1 MASASRRPSGKT
13 APLRPIF
20 VVSILMA
27 TLLLLA
33 YGWIE
38 RQWATAGFY
47 LGILVIGFV
56 FLAPPIW
63 TYTRVTP
70 LDESP
75 ETDHADSAEV
85 GSELRE
91 E

>member
-1 MASASRRPSGKT
+1 
-13 APLRPIF
+13 
-20 VVSILMA
+20 MA
-27 TLLLLA
+27 TLLLLS

-47 LGILVIGFV
+47 LGILAIGSI

-63 TYTRVTP
+63 SYTRVTP

-75 ETDHADSAEV
+75 EVDHADATALS
-85 GSELRE
+85 SELNE
-91 E
+91 D

>member
-1 MASASRRPSGKT
+1 MSSASRRPAGKT

-27 TLLLLA
+27 ALLLIA

-38 RQWATAGFY
+38 RRWAAAGFY
-47 LGILVIGFV
+47 LAILAIGTL
-56 FLAPPIW
+56 FLAPPLW
-63 TYTRVTP
+63 SYTRVTP

-75 ETDHADSAEV
+75 ESDHADSAEL
-85 GSELRE
+85 GE